1 MVRQQWIKR
10 HFLSGIFVNILF
22 LVFLVSGCSSHI
34 DKVVPKN
41 LPTMKQ
47 IYDEKAGNGG
57 TALLRQREADIRA
70 RPISNSEDYI
80 SELPPRAAQI
90 DHLFPAL
97 PNPELYMVVRPH
109 VVGSSG
115 AAVPAYMTRFTMYD
129 RTHYALP
136 NEVVST
142 IKHPGIVLPPQN
154 KDIANKHNTS
164 QHPKNKSFMPLLSGE
179 HHGD

>member
-1 MVRQQWIKR
+1 MPRHQWINSVLINSIS
-10 HFLSGIFVNILF
+10 FLTISF
-22 LVFLVSGCSSHI
+22 LLIGCTSHI

-70 RPISNSEDYI
+70 RSISSDEDYL
-80 SELPPRAAQI
+80 SELPPSAANI
-90 DHLFPAL
+90 NHLFPAL
-97 PNPELYMVVRPH
+97 PNPELYMYVKPH

-129 RTHYALP
+129 RTHYAMP
-136 NEVVST
+136 NEVISN
-142 IKHPGIVLPPQN
+142 IKHPGTVLQQDD
-154 KDIANKHNTS
+154 KDKANKYTTNKN
-164 QHPKNKSFMPLLSGE
+164 PKNKSLTPLLSSE
-179 HHGD
+179 RHGD